1 MHYLRASCN
10 LLPLF
15 NQNILSSREGKGE
28 KRDKEKREQE
38 KKGKNEKEK
47 IGGKGEKIKNI

>member
-28 KRDKEKREQE
+28 KRGKKENKR